1 MSILQEILDWTKGLP
16 EWQSDAVARL
26 LAKQTL
32 TIEDQDDLFALLK
45 AAHGIT
51 DPKDRKPKPL
61 TADQIPAPVQ
71 AATHVELRAIKSMRH
86 VNAIAENQRLPFG
99 ASGMTVIYGDN
110 GSGKSGYRR
119 RDMA

>member
-61 TADQIPAPVQ
+61 TLWRKRKLHRRIGYWGPARV
-71 AATHVELRAIKSMRH
+71 
-86 VNAIAENQRLPFG
+86 
-99 ASGMTVIYGDN
+99 
-110 GSGKSGYRR
+110 
-119 RDMA
+119 

>member
-71 AATHVELRAIKSMRH
+71 AASQRDCGEPASALRRLWNDRH
-86 VNAIAENQRLPFG
+86 LWR
-99 ASGMTVIYGDN
+99 
-110 GSGKSGYRR
+110 
-119 RDMA
+119 

>member
-45 AAHGIT
+45 AAHGIP

-71 AATHVELRAIKSMRH
+71 ATTHVELRAIKSMRH